1 MIVFPLF
8 AEDLAFLLDLRLD
21 VITQLLQPLLE
32 LLLESVERC
41 MDVVHGLDCLLPIL
55 LDLTRLDRS
64 LQ

>member
-55 LDLTRLDRS
+55 LDLTRLD
-64 LQ
+64 Q

>member
-21 VITQLLQPLLE
+21 VIAQLLQPLLE
-32 LLLESVERC
+32 FVLESVKSG